1 MKHSIALKEER
12 ASLISEL
19 EDLVNVASTE
29 EREFTEDEET
39 RQGDLNESIYAL
51 DAKIAKAEK
60 SEQILARN
68 LAGAA
73 SESEERE
80 MDNHAKH
87 YSLQAAV
94 DQFRNGG
101 RLEGR
106 EAEMQQEAMK
116 EYREAGIS
124 PTGHIQIPM
133 GLTHRA
139 SGDISAFATTTG
151 TAEQPVL
158 AGLVPESII
167 EAAGGKRITGV
178 AGTVRLP
185 ALPSDATG
193 ITAAE
198 NTARDEGSAMTAVD
212 IAPVRMASRIDV
224 SNQMLAASSN
234 TFDAVVAAQFRKHSG
249 GLLDKQAWANFIAQ
263 GSLVKRSTT
272 AADNIPSIDFASAN
286 DLIAALGDAD
296 ALSNNSA
303 FFSSNAQLAVAR
315 SQQAVTNGG
324 IPTLQA
330 DGTIAGYKAYGHS
343 QITSAL
349 FDGTADDNFDTGS
362 EVYVNAGSVT
372 AIGNEASA
380 LPFFFINM
388 DDVYC
393 CYWGGADL
401 VVDNMTRAHEGVTR
415 LIMNYYANCKV
426 GHGASAKYVV
436 VA

>member
-51 DAKIAKAEK
+51 DAKITKAEK

-116 EYREAGIS
+116 EYREAGIA

-139 SGDISAFATTTG
+139 SGDISAFSTTTG
-151 TAEQPVL
+151 TSEQPVL

-185 ALPSDATG
+185 AMPSDATG
-193 ITAAE
+193 IETE
-198 NTARDEGSAMTAVD
+198 NAARDEGSALTAVD
-212 IAPVRMASRIDV
+212 IAPVRIASRIDV

-249 GLLDKQAWANFIAQ
+249 GLLDKQAWTNFVSQ

-272 AADNIPSIDFASAN
+272 AAAAIPAIDFASAN

-343 QITSAL
+343 QITAAL
-349 FDGTADDNFDTGS
+349 LTDATVDTAA
-362 EVYVNAGSVT
+362 EVYAAAGSVT
-372 AIGNEASA
+372 ALSNEANA
-380 LPFFFINM
+380 LPFFMINM

-426 GHGASAKYVV
+426 GHAASAKYVA

>member
-19 EDLVNVASTE
+19 EELVNVASTE
-29 EREFTEDEET
+29 EREFTEDEEA
-39 RQGDLNESIYAL
+39 RQGDLNENIYAL

-60 SEQILARN
+60 SEQILARS

-73 SESEERE
+73 SKSEERE
-80 MDNHAKH
+80 MADHAKQ
-87 YSLQAAV
+87 YSLQNAV

-106 EAEMQQEAMK
+106 EAEMQQEAMR
-116 EYREAGIS
+116 EFREAGIS
-124 PTGHIQIPM
+124 PSGHIQIPM
-133 GLTHRA
+133 GITYRG
-139 SGDISAFATTTG
+139 SGDVSAFAATTG
-151 TAEQPVL
+151 TTEQPVL
-158 AGLVPESII
+158 SGLVPESVI
-167 EAAGGKRITGV
+167 EQAGANRITGV

-185 ALPSDATG
+185 SLPSDATA
-193 ITAAE
+193 IKTEEAAMDPGAE
-198 NTARDEGSAMTAVD
+198 MAAVD

-224 SNQMLAASSN
+224 SNQMLAASTN
-234 TFDAVVAAQFRKHSG
+234 TFDAVVAAQFRRHSG
-249 GLLDKQAWANFIAQ
+249 GLLDSQAWANFISQ
-263 GSLVKRSTT
+263 GALVKRSTT
-272 AADNIPSIDFASAN
+272 AAAAIPAIDFASAN
-286 DLIAALGDAD
+286 DLLGAMGDAD
-296 ALSNNSA
+296 ALSQSAA
-303 FFSSNAQLAVAR
+303 FFSNHAQLATAR

-343 QITSAL
+343 KINAAL
-349 FDGTADDNFDTGS
+349 LTDGDVDTAA
-362 EVYVNAGSVT
+362 EVYADAGSIT
-372 AIGNEASA
+372 NLSNEADA
-380 LPFFFINM
+380 LPFFLVNM
-388 DDVYC
+388 NDVYC

-401 VVDNMTRAHEGVTR
+401 VVDNMSQAHAGITR